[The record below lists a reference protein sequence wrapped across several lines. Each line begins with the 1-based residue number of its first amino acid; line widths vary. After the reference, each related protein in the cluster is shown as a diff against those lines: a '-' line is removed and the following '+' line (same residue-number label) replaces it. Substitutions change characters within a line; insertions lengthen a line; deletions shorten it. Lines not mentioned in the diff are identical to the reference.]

1 MAEAEKRWGKLPPTY
16 TSTSRDDGISGIR
29 IYRIPNG
36 VKLASL
42 VEFPELELGDIE
54 IIQHHHRYVTSWPS
68 MHPDGRQYGWRDPAW
83 SVMDGPPRAD
93 DIPELS
99 QTWVEGLAVRP
110 KARGKN
116 KDKPRIV
123 EDTEFVE
130 CPYVIERSLT
140 AGEMSAK
147 VAKRLGEATAHCY
160 SDSRHDHILGDTLAL
175 LRYGKR
181 GECGVFEAMS
191 TLMKTFAKAVAKDRP
206 GGEQEAEDEFMRML
220 SNEGAARLLSEGDDP
235 DDQVPEDDD
244 AVEPLHG
251 LPHED
256 YGREFDAPPPSAPLA
271 VARHIY
277 RLFRIDGCRTLLS
290 WRGGWMCWHTTHWS
304 ELDAAQLRSHVY
316 RSMSKATYEHVT
328 ANGVETRSWNPDKR
342 KVANVIEAMD
352 ALAHFPSDID
362 PPSWIAHSAAE
373 TEAAQMISCTNGLL
387 DLSNRKLVI
396 HTPALFNLV
405 SVPFDY
411 DPEAPEPVEWL
422 KFLES
427 LWPGDDE
434 SIALLQEY
442 FGYVLSGRT
451 DMHKLLAL
459 IGPFRA
465 GKGTIAR
472 ILTRLV
478 GKGNVVG
485 PTLAGLGTN
494 FGLSPLLGKP
504 LAIISDARLGSAPS
518 HTVVERLLSITGED
532 MLTVDRK
539 YREPYSGRLPTRFV
553 MLSNELPRFTD
564 ASGAIATRMLIL
576 QLTKSFLNKE
586 DRAIESRVV
595 PELPGVLNWALEG
608 LDRLTASGRFTVPE
622 SSESAAAMMMDLASP
637 VSAFVRERCELG
649 PDKTV
654 ARDLLYLTWKRWA
667 DANGHHAGAKI
678 TFGRS
683 LHAAMPGLGR
693 ADIPVGDKRVHGYR
707 GIGLLGGPDY
717 RNNNADHPAQPAQ
730 DGEPASR
737 SGSDDQNHSAQRATA
752 SSAADE
758 AQQAAQDEV
767 KQNRRLRG
775 CCAGCAG

>member
-29 IYRIPNG
+29 IYKIPKG

-83 SVMDGPPRAD
+83 SVMDGPPWAD

-181 GECGVFEAMS
+181 GESGVFEAIS
-191 TLMKTFAKAVAKDRP
+191 ALMKTFAKAVAKDRP

-220 SNEGAARLLSEGDDP
+220 SNEGAARLLSDGDDP
-235 DDQVPEDDD
+235 DDQVPKDDD

-316 RSMSKATYEHVT
+316 RSMSRATYEHVT

-342 KVANVIEAMD
+342 KVANVMEAMA

-387 DLSNRKLVI
+387 DLSNPQAGYTYAGAVQPRLGAVRLR
-396 HTPALFNLV
+396 PRGPRARRV
-405 SVPFDY
+405 AGVPG
-411 DPEAPEPVEWL
+411 
-422 KFLES
+422 S

-478 GKGNVVG
+478 GKRQRGR
-485 PTLAGLGTN
+485 P
-494 FGLSPLLGKP
+494 
-504 LAIISDARLGSAPS
+504 DARGPG
-518 HTVVERLLSITGED
+518 H
-532 MLTVDRK
+532 
-539 YREPYSGRLPTRFV
+539 
-553 MLSNELPRFTD
+553 
-564 ASGAIATRMLIL
+564 
-576 QLTKSFLNKE
+576 QL
-586 DRAIESRVV
+586 RVV
-595 PELPGVLNWALEG
+595 P
-608 LDRLTASGRFTVPE
+608 
-622 SSESAAAMMMDLASP
+622 AAGQA
-637 VSAFVRERCELG
+637 
-649 PDKTV
+649 
-654 ARDLLYLTWKRWA
+654 
-667 DANGHHAGAKI
+667 AGDHL
-678 TFGRS
+678 RRP
-683 LHAAMPGLGR
+683 PGLCAIAHGR
-693 ADIPVGDKRVHGYR
+693 
-707 GIGLLGGPDY
+707 
-717 RNNNADHPAQPAQ
+717 
-730 DGEPASR
+730 
-737 SGSDDQNHSAQRATA
+737 
-752 SSAADE
+752 
-758 AQQAAQDEV
+758 
-767 KQNRRLRG
+767 
-775 CCAGCAG
+775 

>member
-1 MAEAEKRWGKLPPTY
+1 MAEAEKRWGELPPTY

-191 TLMKTFAKAVAKDRP
+191 TLMKTFAKAVARDRP

-220 SNEGAARLLSEGDDP
+220 SNEGAARLLSDGDDP

-316 RSMSKATYEHVT
+316 RSMSRATYEHVT

-352 ALAHFPSDID
+352 ALAHFPFDID
-362 PPSWIAHSAAE
+362 PPSWVADSAAE
-373 TEAAQMISCTNGLL
+373 TEAAQMVSCTNGLF
-387 DLSNRKLVI
+387 DLSTR
-396 HTPALFNLV
+396 
-405 SVPFDY
+405 
-411 DPEAPEPVEWL
+411 
-422 KFLES
+422 
-427 LWPGDDE
+427 
-434 SIALLQEY
+434 
-442 FGYVLSGRT
+442 
-451 DMHKLLAL
+451 
-459 IGPFRA
+459 RA
-465 GKGTIAR
+465 GYT
-472 ILTRLV
+472 
-478 GKGNVVG
+478 
-485 PTLAGLGTN
+485 
-494 FGLSPLLGKP
+494 
-504 LAIISDARLGSAPS
+504 
-518 HTVVERLLSITGED
+518 
-532 MLTVDRK
+532 
-539 YREPYSGRLPTRFV
+539 
-553 MLSNELPRFTD
+553 
-564 ASGAIATRMLIL
+564 
-576 QLTKSFLNKE
+576 
-586 DRAIESRVV
+586 
-595 PELPGVLNWALEG
+595 
-608 LDRLTASGRFTVPE
+608 
-622 SSESAAAMMMDLASP
+622 
-637 VSAFVRERCELG
+637 
-649 PDKTV
+649 
-654 ARDLLYLTWKRWA
+654 
-667 DANGHHAGAKI
+667 HAGAVQPRL
-678 TFGRS
+678 GAVR
-683 LHAAMPGLGR
+683 LRPRGPRARRMAEVPGLAVAR
-693 ADIPVGDKRVHGYR
+693 RRRVHRVAAGVLRLRAVGAHRHAQAAGADRPLPCGKGDHRAHPHQAGRQGQR
-707 GIGLLGGPDY
+707 GRPDAGGPGHQL
-717 RNNNADHPAQPAQ
+717 RAVPPA
-730 DGEPASR
+730 G
-737 SGSDDQNHSAQRATA
+737 
-752 SSAADE
+752 
-758 AQQAAQDEV
+758 QAAGDHL
-767 KQNRRLRG
+767 RRPPGLCAIARG
-775 CCAGCAG
+775 R